1 MNHERRRILLY
12 YYVEAMKQ
20 KRPQDRFKP
29 VSGSRVFN
37 RILTA
42 FDLRT
47 KKVLDLGCA
56 YGEHL
61 VHFGAGSL
69 GVTTTLDEVEYG
81 TQNGLNI
88 EYGNVESLNLS
99 EDFSVIWANNLF
111 EHLLSPH
118 SFLMRL
124 KRCARPETVLIL
136 GVPVIPSITPLLRL
150 KKFRGSLAV
159 AHINFFTRESL
170 RLTVERAGWRVKE
183 IRPFQFGNSWIDSMF
198 GFLSPHLYVVAENN
212 AEFAYHEKKLKEW
225 KDDTHYVEVLSLANS
240 AVVPPPVAMPN
251 S

>member
-1 MNHERRRILLY
+1 MSNE
-12 YYVEAMKQ
+12 
-20 KRPQDRFKP
+20 RPQDRFKP
-29 VSGSRVFN
+29 VSSSRVFN

-61 VHFGAGSL
+61 VHFGPGSL
-69 GVTTTLDEVEYG
+69 GITTTLDEVEYG
-81 TQNGLNI
+81 ARHGLHI
-88 EYGNVESLNLS
+88 AYGNVESLNLS

-118 SFLMRL
+118 AFLMRL
-124 KRCARPETVLIL
+124 KRSARPETLLIL
-136 GVPVIPSITPLLRL
+136 GVPVIPKVASLLRL

-170 RLTVERAGWRVKE
+170 RLTVERAGWRVRE
-183 IRPFQFGNSWIDSMF
+183 IRPFQFGNPLIDSLF
-198 GFLSPHLYVVAENN
+198 GYLSPHLYVVAENN
-212 AEFAYHEKKLKEW
+212 LDFAYHEKKLKEW
-225 KDDTHYVEVLSLANS
+225 KDDDHYAEVLSIARSS
-240 AVVPPPVAMPN
+240 AQPDPVAK
-251 S
+251 